1 MTIKPEKPGEK
12 DVPGYVIND
21 PQYGSVFI
29 GEDESAKSTR
39 QIEVHS
45 QSGAHLKLF
54 KDGGFELHGQP
65 CDTADNINSN
75 AVHGL
80 NIKSS
85 GKNLRIDAGNG
96 TLTLAA
102 RIIRF
107 ESSAS
112 DETLV
117 FRSSNNI
124 SIEANDTVRISAAN
138 IILGARN
145 KLLLGSKGPTYI
157 KGNGGVTIIEPRST
171 LLPTNLGQLVEKLFT
186 AAVFGE
192 I

>member
-12 DVPGYVIND
+12 DLPGYVIND

-29 GEDESAKSTR
+29 GENEAAKRTR
-39 QIEVHS
+39 QVEVHS

-65 CDTADNINSN
+65 CDTADNISSN

-80 NIKSS
+80 NIK
-85 GKNLRIDAGNG
+85 GNNLRLDAGNG

-107 ESSAS
+107 ESTAS

-117 FRSSNNI
+117 IRSSNNI
-124 SIEANDTVRISAAN
+124 AIEANDTVRISAAN

-157 KGNGGVTIIEPRST
+157 KGNGGVTIIEPRSA
-171 LLPTNLGQLVEKLFT
+171 LIPKNLGELVEKLFT